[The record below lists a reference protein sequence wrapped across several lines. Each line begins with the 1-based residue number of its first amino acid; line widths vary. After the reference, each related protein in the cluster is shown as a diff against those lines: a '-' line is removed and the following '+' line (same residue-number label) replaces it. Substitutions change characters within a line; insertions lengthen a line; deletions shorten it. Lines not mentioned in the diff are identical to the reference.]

1 MHQPQQK
8 KKPKEDLSER
18 IIFGIAKIYK
28 WWSRIILMNED
39 DPFLITVLKILF
51 RLVGIVILVLLS
63 PLAILGL
70 IIGVASVL

>member
-1 MHQPQQK
+1 MCIR
-8 KKPKEDLSER
+8 DR
-18 IIFGIAKIYK
+18 IYK